1 MGRKKLSFILTSIV
15 MVIIYII
22 EVLIAILMIVSPIV
36 EFIDR
41 NIISGIISFFGWPLA
56 FGIITFP
63 VVILGLKD
71 FNFKQLEEEHWD

>member
-1 MGRKKLSFILTSIV
+1 
-15 MVIIYII
+15 
-22 EVLIAILMIVSPIV
+22 MIVSPIV
-36 EFIDR
+36 EFIDG
-41 NIISGIISFFGWPLA
+41 NIISGIISLFGWPLA